1 VSARRRPAALA
12 ALATATLAAIAI
24 AVPAGAA
31 PTLAHHTYFIT
42 PSRNIGC
49 VLVDGTARCDI
60 RGRTWS
66 PPPRPGNCPSEVDYG
81 QGIVVASA
89 GRAMF
94 VCAGDTALIP
104 RAPILAYGRI
114 DLYDDFYCSSE
125 RRGVTCRSAH
135 SGHGFVISR
144 NGYRLF

>member
-1 VSARRRPAALA
+1 MSARRWSASLAALA
-12 ALATATLAAIAI
+12 ALALAG
-24 AVPAGAA
+24 PAGAA
-31 PTLAHHTYFIT
+31 PALALAHHPYFAT

-60 RGRTWS
+60 RARTWP
-66 PPPRPGNCPSEVDYG
+66 PPPRPGSCPSEVDFG
-81 QGIVVASA
+81 QGIVVATA

-104 RAPILAYGRI
+104 AAPILAYGRI
-114 DLYDDFYCSSE
+114 DLYNGFYCSSE
-125 RRGVTCRSAH
+125 RSGVTCRSAH

-144 NGYRLF
+144 TGYRLF

>member
-1 VSARRRPAALA
+1 MSARRWPAALA
-12 ALATATLAAIAI
+12 ALAAVAL

-31 PTLAHHTYFIT
+31 PALALATTRYFAT

-60 RGRTWS
+60 RARTWS
-66 PPPRPGNCPSEVDYG
+66 PPPRPASCPPEVDFG
-81 QGIVVASA
+81 QGIVVATA

-104 RAPILAYGRI
+104 QRSDPRLRADRPL
-114 DLYDDFYCSSE
+114 
-125 RRGVTCRSAH
+125 RR
-135 SGHGFVISR
+135 
-144 NGYRLF
+144 LLLLE